1 MHSSYAS
8 SQVQVFVQLV
18 CTKDKANVIQASKVS
33 KIKISASS
41 CTPVFF
47 TVGRRVSIYV
57 ETLLHCGTVGFRS
70 SQSQNKP
77 ANYQVSPQ
85 RNRGVSILP
94 GSKQTSRLSKSFH
107 GGTVGF
113 RSSQSQD
120 KRATQPKSLHSGTVG
135 FRSFKSQDKRATQ
148 SKSLHRGTVGFRSSQ
163 SQDKPADYTSLSTE
177 GPWVSFLPESRQT
190 SHTIQ
195 VSPQW
200 DRGIS
205 FFQKSRQT
213 SQLSKSLHRGTV
225 GFRSFKSQ
233 DKPANYPSLSTVG
246 PWGFVLP
253 KVKTNQPTSQ
263 VSPQRDRGV
272 SFLQK
277 SRQTSQLSTSIKE
290 AIRYASRSPLPPSCL
305 VKFKNKGLNLEQ
317 HLQKKQFW
325 L

>member
-70 SQSQNKP
+70 SLSQNKP
-77 ANYQVSPQ
+77 ANYP
-85 RNRGVSILP
+85 
-94 GSKQTSRLSKSFH
+94 
-107 GGTVGF
+107 
-113 RSSQSQD
+113 
-120 KRATQPKSLHSGTVG
+120 
-135 FRSFKSQDKRATQ
+135 
-148 SKSLHRGTVGFRSSQ
+148 
-163 SQDKPADYTSLSTE
+163 SLSTE
-177 GPWVSFLPESRQT
+177 GPWGFVPLRVKTNQP
-190 SHTIQ
+190 TI
-195 VSPQW
+195 
-200 DRGIS
+200 
-205 FFQKSRQT
+205 
-213 SQLSKSLHRGTV
+213 KSLHSGTA
-225 GFRSFKSQ
+225 GFRSFQ
-233 DKPANYPSLSTVG
+233 GQNRPADYPSLSTVG

-263 VSPQRDRGV
+263 VSPQRNRGV

-305 VKFKNKGLNLEQ
+305 VKFKNKELNLEQ